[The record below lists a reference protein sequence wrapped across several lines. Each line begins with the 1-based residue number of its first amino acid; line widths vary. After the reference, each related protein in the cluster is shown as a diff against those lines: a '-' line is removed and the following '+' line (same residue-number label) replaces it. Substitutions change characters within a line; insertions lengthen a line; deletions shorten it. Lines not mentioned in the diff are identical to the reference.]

1 MAIRERNN
9 LKTWFQTGKYP
20 TQDQFWDWID
30 SFVHKSE
37 DKVDIDSIA
46 GLRSLLDSKADLEA
60 YLVLYQQVQELVAA
74 GQKIRR
80 PDVLSPLTDAALNAQ
95 YPDALPGTQVIC
107 PSIEDGGE
115 VYEKFDQG
123 SNSWFRL
130 YMTKG
135 VSDNP
140 GVIAGIQIDCFV

>member
-1 MAIRERNN
+1 M
-9 LKTWFQTGKYP
+9 
-20 TQDQFWDWID
+20 
-30 SFVHKSE
+30 
-37 DKVDIDSIA
+37 
-46 GLRSLLDSKADLEA
+46 
-60 YLVLYQQVQELVAA
+60 
-74 GQKIRR
+74 
-80 PDVLSPLTDAALNAQ
+80 SPLTDAELNAQ